1 MGDRKS
7 LISIIVLIG
16 VVILR
21 LILAFDRS
29 TTTYL
34 IVLAVG
40 FFLWLVAYTVKKESQ
55 NALPDPQPKKK
66 RLALIPLEHEGRT
79 YTYVDDMPYEGRKSY
94 YAFISSLRKADPE
107 ELKRLLISLGRE
119 DVATKLQEA
128 QEMLDAGL
136 LTIEEYL
143 ETTDQILT
151 PEE

>member
-1 MGDRKS
+1 MEGRRGFVA
-7 LISIIVLIG
+7 IIVLIG

-55 NALPDPQPKKK
+55 DTLPDPQPKKK
-66 RLALIPLEHEGRT
+66 RRALVPIKYEGKT
-79 YTYVDDMPYEGRKSY
+79 YTYVDDVPYEGRKGY
-94 YAFISSLRKADPE
+94 YTFLSSLRKADPKGRE
-107 ELKRLLISLGRE
+107 MLLTRIGRE

-136 LTIEEYL
+136 LTPEEYI